1 MHNFVEHLDLALFQF
16 TDPERST
23 LLKQMRDVS
32 YQDYQQVKQ
41 MLTEINAR
49 FNHQYVDP
57 HAHHDEDHGHLAK
70 PDSDSSQIKNTIKKE
85 KGFTVGSL
93 MR

>member
-1 MHNFVEHLDLALFQF
+1 
-16 TDPERST
+16 
-23 LLKQMRDVS
+23 MRDVS

-49 FNHQYVDP
+49 FDHQYVDP
-57 HAHHDEDHGHLAK
+57 HTRYDEDHDHLAK
-70 PDSDSSQIKNTIKKE
+70 PVSDSSQTINTIKKG

-93 MR
+93 IR